1 MNYSEFNNS
10 KNSITNNNINPNNS
24 LITKEQELNFTKN
37 NNNRNTGDN
46 DNNNEHNKNNK
57 IKIKN
62 ETHYNDNNMNNDN
75 MNNLNNNMDNIN
87 NNSNNMNNNNSNN
100 INNNVNNDLNN
111 MNNINN
117 NNYQNENPH
126 HGKTISAYNPRTN
139 YNLNNYENNKIWLEE
154 REKLGKVIQNLKEKI
169 SKTEKISNVNN
180 SLMNKLS
187 PLTQIT
193 FCYYRSINGPYH
205 KFNPLSNVNSNNL
218 IVQPYNF
225 IKSTISLNKRLD
237 IIKIVPSTQLNYI
250 DIKIEN
256 IENTIVNSMIKT
268 IIEIHRN
275 YRRFKVNN
283 KNGNLE
289 DFIEK
294 EFEKY
299 DKLSKNDISKCA
311 LNKSFNFSLLMNNNQ
326 RIEILLCSYEDFKM
340 WVNGV
345 AFIIKNKNEILKN
358 IKNKDELIEK

>member
-1 MNYSEFNNS
+1 
-10 KNSITNNNINPNNS
+10 
-24 LITKEQELNFTKN
+24 
-37 NNNRNTGDN
+37 
-46 DNNNEHNKNNK
+46 
-57 IKIKN
+57 
-62 ETHYNDNNMNNDN
+62 
-75 MNNLNNNMDNIN
+75 
-87 NNSNNMNNNNSNN
+87 
-100 INNNVNNDLNN
+100 
-111 MNNINN
+111 
-117 NNYQNENPH
+117 
-126 HGKTISAYNPRTN
+126 
-139 YNLNNYENNKIWLEE
+139 
-154 REKLGKVIQNLKEKI
+154 
-169 SKTEKISNVNN
+169 
-180 SLMNKLS
+180 MNKLS

-193 FCYYRSINGPYH
+193 FCYYRAINGPYH
-205 KFNPLSNVNSNNL
+205 KFNPLSNINSNSL

-256 IENTIVNSMIKT
+256 IENTIVNSMIKI

-275 YRRFKVNN
+275 YRRYKSNF

-294 EFEKY
+294 EFEKHN
-299 DKLSKNDISKCA
+299 KLSKKDISKCA
-311 LNKSFNFSLLMNNNQ
+311 LNKSFNFSLLMKNNQ

-345 AFIIKNKNEILKN
+345 AFIIKNRNEILKN